1 MPPCWVVGR
10 WVNALLILFVKNHP
24 KNTFD
29 FRFFNTFVYKFENI
43 PNYHY
48 ICNIMKSFVEFVE
61 IVYKRLSKSQFCKCV
76 EEARA
81 HFDPRK
87 HFMAKHVSGVLAP
100 LYSRWTDTYMD
111 DEDIIH
117 ETRMVFCEKCGDKG
131 CIVCEEWN
139 IVSVADMW
147 INFNNVSAER
157 FALAVRTLAR
167 KNWKHMISLAM
178 LANVVYKQ
186 FDRAF
191 QNDYAIIESNISV
204 FLYNDIPYKKLLLVK
219 SAHILVCA
227 ELIDYMTGRD
237 STNFW
242 MCATGTMCHP
252 ALLK

>member
-1 MPPCWVVGR
+1 
-10 WVNALLILFVKNHP
+10 
-24 KNTFD
+24 
-29 FRFFNTFVYKFENI
+29 
-43 PNYHY
+43 
-48 ICNIMKSFVEFVE
+48 MKSFVEFVE

-81 HFDPRK
+81 GFDPRK
-87 HFMAKHVSGVLAP
+87 HFMVKHASGVLAP

-111 DEDIIH
+111 DEHRIH
-117 ETRMVFCEKCGDKG
+117 ETRTVFCEKCGDEG
-131 CIVCEEWN
+131 CVVCAEWN
-139 IVSVADMW
+139 IVPVADMW

-167 KNWKHMISLAM
+167 KNWKRMMSLAM
-178 LANVVYKQ
+178 LANDVYKQ
-186 FDRAF
+186 FDVAF
-191 QNDYAIIESNISV
+191 HNDYVIIESSISV
-204 FLYNDIPYKKLLLVK
+204 FLYNDIPYKKLLSVK
-219 SAHILVCA
+219 YAQISMRA